1 MSSSVRHLE
10 PCPANGKHRGSC
22 YWLPQHNAQCTV
34 GLTLPTW
41 TMRAAEFGI
50 MVRVEL
56 KYQAME
62 SSSFSF
68 QNPLKFSRDAGER

>member
-1 MSSSVRHLE
+1 MSSSVSTWNPARHM
-10 PCPANGKHRGSC
+10 GSTVGSC
-22 YWLPQHNAQCTV
+22 YWLSQKNAQCTV

-62 SSSFSF
+62 SSSLSS